1 MSVATLGFAIDS
13 SQAVGATKALNGLTA
28 AARPAAAAAD
38 QLAAS
43 GSKSETVM
51 RAMQAAADRSH
62 VSLATMNN
70 RVATAS
76 HGMTGVATSTGLAR
90 HELINLS
97 RQIQDVGVSLVSGQS
112 PFMVLA
118 QQGTQ
123 IADIFG
129 SSKTGTVG
137 GALKQIAGGIASVL
151 TPMRL
156 LGIGLGAIGIGA
168 VVAANSVA
176 KSSMALDDLARSI
189 NTTLPLLHGLEQ
201 VAGGRGISS
210 DDFAKGMKLFGDEVF
225 RAQHGMGDLAGLLR
239 ANGKS
244 AKDFQGYMQAVADL
258 VGRTTTDQRAQKILM
273 EAGIPPT
280 QEYVRLFRDLAQG
293 IDVATAGTVKFN
305 TEAEKNLIEKA
316 REFDHQWNTATTQVS
331 NYLKSTVVEAIGWFD
346 KLSKTVLTIAAGVG
360 AALAVALAPFSL
372 VAATLAGVAAA
383 VTAATAYV
391 KGDAAAEAS
400 GRPRVMITGGTQEKK
415 STGPEPKTL
424 EERQRELQLMQQRLA
439 LLGSTTTAEEAA
451 TAIQLQADQARL
463 NGVSV
468 DQKRIDILKQ
478 LAREQATGVAQIKAS
493 IDSYNIETATIGMS
507 VGAATQ
513 YAAVQG
519 TINDHLRT
527 HSELSAASLAAIKAQ
542 GQALGDAAAKADLMN
557 AAYSGL
563 VRGPLQTL
571 TSQIANGAKFF
582 DALKSA
588 GISALNAIASKLADM
603 AAQSLWTNALGG
615 LSGGGSSGGLI
626 GGIMSIFKSA
636 NGNVFPANDNGISRY
651 SNQIVDRPTVFPF
664 AKGVGLM
671 GEAGP
676 EAIMPLTR
684 GPNGKL
690 GVATSGGGASNTPQ
704 NVNIN
709 VNVSGARGSQEI
721 SDAVNE
727 GVGRALNAYRG
738 STQHTKD
745 VAMANK
751 KAGTLRLGRG

>member
-1 MSVATLGFAIDS
+1 MTVATLGLAVDS
-13 SQAVGATKALNGLTA
+13 SQTVAATKALNGLIA

-62 VSLATMNN
+62 VSLDTMTK
-70 RVATAS
+70 RVSAAS
-76 HGMTGVATSTGLAR
+76 QGMASTATSTGLAR

-137 GALKQIAGGIASVL
+137 GALRQIAGGIASVL

-156 LGIGLGAIGIGA
+156 LGVA
-168 VVAANSVA
+168 VVAVS
-176 KSSMALDDLARSI
+176 
-189 NTTLPLLHGLEQ
+189 T
-201 VAGGRGISS
+201 GGIAAISS
-210 DDFAKGMKLFGDEVF
+210 LAKLSLQFEDTARAAGATVAQMQGFAAAASFKGIGQSDFLTAMEKFAASVYDAKN
-225 RAQHGMGDLAGLLR
+225 GMGGLADVLR
-239 ANGKS
+239 ANH
-244 AKDFQGYMQAVADL
+244 
-258 VGRTTTDQRAQKILM
+258 QRAGTLVQDFGVISDLIKAAAGNTQLQFSILSQAGLPATMQWVRFLSQGKDAIAAQAAEFMKNGDQLDAMAAKAKAFQEAWDKAITNFKFGFQSAVLSIVGFFDNLGDKVTSILM
-273 EAGIPPT
+273 KIPKIGASIPTNVLRNAMNDNGAG
-280 QEYVRLFRDLAQG
+280 YSVGSKL
-293 IDVATAGTVKFN
+293 TASSSVDQFYSGLG
-305 TEAEKNLIEKA
+305 KNA
-316 REFDHQWNTATTQVS
+316 PGNAAAGAG
-331 NYLKSTVVEAIGWFD
+331 STVD
-346 KLSKTVLTIAAGVG
+346 PNAARH
-360 AALAVALAPFSL
+360 A
-372 VAATLAGVAAA
+372 
-383 VTAATAYV
+383 
-391 KGDAAAEAS
+391 
-400 GRPRVMITGGTQEKK
+400 
-415 STGPEPKTL
+415 
-424 EERQRELQLMQQRLA
+424 LQLEQQRLA

-451 TAIQLQADQARL
+451 TAIQLQANQARAD
-463 NGVSV
+463 GVSV
-468 DQKRIDILKQ
+468 DQRRIDILKQ

-507 VGAATQ
+507 AGAAAQ
-513 YAAVQG
+513 YAAAQNA
-519 TINDHLRT
+519 INDAKRRGQV
-527 HSELSAASLAAIKAQ
+527 LSATDVAQIKAQ
-542 GQALGDAAAKADLMN
+542 AAALGDAAAKADLMN

-615 LSGGGSSGGLI
+615 ASGGVGGGLI
-626 GGIMSIFKSA
+626 GGIMNLFKSA

-690 GVATSGGGASNTPQ
+690 GVAASGGSGGGTPQ

-709 VNVSGARGSQEI
+709 INVSGARGSQEI

-727 GVGRALNAYRG
+727 GVSRGLAAYRKSPQFAQDIG
-738 STQHTKD
+738 NAS
-745 VAMANK
+745 K
-751 KAGTLRLGRG
+751 KAGTLRVGRG